1 MPDREFIH
9 SSSDVSSTFL
19 YALDNGFEVMSAD
32 PQREPV
38 PHMLSRDEAANASEG
53 QLYVFR
59 PEWVFGQLQLMAI
72 PGGYNKG
79 KYFVKPCT
87 NFAPVFLY
95 FFGERIERGRRKF
108 GGGLVS
114 YNREW
119 LALPATAVNPTPPE
133 VKVWFKR
140 FVDHLSSGVVVKAG
154 VHKYHVTKG
163 VLADPAAAQCLPP
176 FDFIPWGE
184 GNTNASPPA
193 GPKHTSPG

>member
-9 SSSDVSSTFL
+9 SSSDVSSTLL
-19 YALDNGFEVMSAD
+19 YALENGFEVIAD
-32 PQREPV
+32 DRQPAAV
-38 PHMLSRDEAANASEG
+38 PHFLTRDEAASASEG
-53 QLYVFR
+53 QFFVFR
-59 PEWVFGQLQLMAI
+59 PEWVFGPFQLMAI
-72 PGGYNKG
+72 SGGYNKG
-79 KYFVKPCT
+79 KYFVKPRT
-87 NFAPVFLY
+87 NFAPIFLC

-114 YNREW
+114 YDRDW

-140 FVDHLSSGVVVKAG
+140 FADHLSSGVVVKAG
-154 VHKYHVTKG
+154 VHKFHVTKG

-184 GNTNASPPA
+184 EILHGS
-193 GPKHTSPG
+193 